1 MRTLEGILAEH
12 PFFEGLDQ
20 RYLQIIVG
28 CASNVVF
35 EEGQIIFHEGE
46 QANQFYLIRQGRV
59 ALEVHAAGVGTLT
72 IQTLDAGDILGWSWL
87 VAPYRWHFDARALEP
102 TRAIALDGEC
112 LRRKCEEDHDLGYE
126 LLKRFA
132 EIITQRLQATRLQ
145 LLDAYANRGSHTTSR
160 GALLGQ

>member
-1 MRTLEGILAEH
+1 MRTLETVLGEH
-12 PFFEGLDQ
+12 PFFTGLEQ
-20 RYLQIIVG
+20 RYLRIIVG

-35 EEGQIIFHEGE
+35 EKGQVIFREGE
-46 QANQFYLIRQGRV
+46 EADRFYLIRQGRV
-59 ALEVHAAGVGTLT
+59 ALEVHAAGIGTIT

-87 VAPYRWHFDARALEP
+87 VPPYRWHFDARAVET
-102 TRAIALDGEC
+102 TRAIALDGDC

-145 LLDAYANRGSHTTSR
+145 LLDVYSARR
-160 GALLGQ
+160 